1 MVAVGFGL
9 PGKPMAFLL
18 VGAAISGLLGV
29 LTILFIRS
37 VTRLKE
43 DAALGIVLSVFFG
56 AGVTLLVLAQQ
67 MKSGNAAG
75 LEAFIYGKTA
85 SMVATDAWLIVGA
98 GVLSLLSSIVV
109 FKELKLL
116 CFDESYAAS
125 RGYPTRVLDILLMS
139 IVMVVTL
146 VGLQAVGLVLI
157 IALLIIP
164 SAAARFWTSR
174 LLPMAL
180 ASACIGMVSGILGTM
195 VSASAPRLPSGAMIV
210 LVASALFGCSLFFG
224 SDRGLVAMVWRRFTV
239 DRRIDRRH
247 LLRAMY
253 ELQEVAGSRAVNLSD
268 LLGKRSW
275 SRGRL
280 QRAIRRA
287 FSSELLKPLGV
298 EQYALTRNGQVEAAR
313 LVREHRLWELYLISH
328 ADVAVANVDRDADAI
343 EHVLDPAMIA
353 ELESMLAGNVG
364 VGSPVPASPH
374 DLHPL
379 VRQEV
384 L

>member
-1 MVAVGFGL
+1 
-9 PGKPMAFLL
+9 
-18 VGAAISGLLGV
+18 
-29 LTILFIRS
+29 
-37 VTRLKE
+37 
-43 DAALGIVLSVFFG
+43 
-56 AGVTLLVLAQQ
+56 
-67 MKSGNAAG
+67 
-75 LEAFIYGKTA
+75 
-85 SMVATDAWLIVGA
+85 
-98 GVLSLLSSIVV
+98 
-109 FKELKLL
+109 
-116 CFDESYAAS
+116 
-125 RGYPTRVLDILLMS
+125 
-139 IVMVVTL
+139 MVVTL

-210 LVASALFGCSLFFG
+210 LVASALFGFSLFFG

-287 FSSELLKPLGV
+287 FFSELLKPLGV

-374 DLHPL
+374 DLNPL